1 MTIKG
6 IAKAVITLDG
16 VEYTL
21 GGDIETS
28 CDQTPEILLIN
39 SCMENINNEMHRIT
53 INIKNTLNKGVFYVW
68 EDRIMKSIPFKELKI
83 ISMTTSN
90 LEDLE
95 VLHG

>member
-1 MTIKG
+1 MTVKG
-6 IAKAVITLDG
+6 IAKAVISLDG

-21 GGDIETS
+21 GGDIVVT
-28 CDQTPEILLIN
+28 CDQTPELLLIN

-53 INIKNTLNKGVFYVW
+53 INIKNTLNKGVFYIW
-68 EDRIMKSIPFKELKI
+68 ENRKMKSIPFEDLKI

-95 VLHG
+95 VLNA